1 MSCVRKKDSML
12 SENKKVELTC
22 DQLMV
27 KHTHI
32 FITILRPEDRGC
44 EVAKLE
50 GCVDMTRRETD
61 I

>member
-1 MSCVRKKDSML
+1 ML